1 MLSIS
6 PSLIPIP
13 PHLLAPFQCQSL
25 PCGHSQSVKK
35 TWAALYL
42 EVGGSLK
49 SLIREWMDWKREGAA
64 GLGRKA
70 LWASLL
76 AQGELCTSIPS
87 PHWSQDTPHGHSCP
101 SQHLTQATVSRT
113 ALTFSEGVM
122 RYTASRLGRGSRRL
136 LMSSTT
142 WGEKQGS
149 WQAGL
154 WAGH

>member
-1 MLSIS
+1 MGTAAHPSTS
-6 PSLIPIP
+6 PRS
-13 PHLLAPFQCQSL
+13 
-25 PCGHSQSVKK
+25 
-35 TWAALYL
+35 
-42 EVGGSLK
+42 
-49 SLIREWMDWKREGAA
+49 
-64 GLGRKA
+64 
-70 LWASLL
+70 
-76 AQGELCTSIPS
+76 
-87 PHWSQDTPHGHSCP
+87 
-101 SQHLTQATVSRT
+101 VSRT

>member
-6 PSLIPIP
+6 PSLILIP

-25 PCGHSQSVKK
+25 PSGHSQSVKK

-49 SLIREWMDWKREGAA
+49 SLIREWMDWKRQGAA
-64 GLGRKA
+64 GLGRMA

-76 AQGELCTSIPS
+76 AQVSSAPPS
-87 PHWSQDTPHGHSCP
+87 HHLTGASCP
-101 SQHLTQATVSRT
+101 SQHLSQATVPHT

-142 WGEKQGS
+142 WGEKQES

-154 WAGH
+154 WAGP